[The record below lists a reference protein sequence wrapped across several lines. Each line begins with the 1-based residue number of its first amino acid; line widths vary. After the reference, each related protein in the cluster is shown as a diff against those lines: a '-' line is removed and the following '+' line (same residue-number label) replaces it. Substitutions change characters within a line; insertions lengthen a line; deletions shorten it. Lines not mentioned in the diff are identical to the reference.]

1 MWGTDLSR
9 YCRTGGL
16 VNPCSRFKACISSPY
31 ASGRTHD
38 CSVRI
43 GLSRDVRTASVVGRS
58 AEIPPYRNAF
68 SAKEVATLR
77 TDTLRSVLS
86 IIGVLTAIVI
96 VRILAY
102 VV

>member
-1 MWGTDLSR
+1 MWGTDLPR
-9 YCRTGGL
+9 YCRTGKL
-16 VNPCSRFKACISSPY
+16 VNPCSCFKACISSPY

-43 GLSRDVRTASVVGRS
+43 GFSRDVRTVSVVGRS
-58 AEIPPYRNAF
+58 AEIPPYRSAF
-68 SAKEVATLR
+68 SAKEVGTSRTGTLR
-77 TDTLRSVLS
+77 RVLS
-86 IIGVLTAIVI
+86 IIAVLSAIVI